1 MPNLTIVC
9 YLSSLLS
16 YGMGFSK
23 MQVLKNVG
31 TEHVNIYDYNIQVT
45 LSMGYYVLAIFLV
58 VIGFLFLYVM
68 NNKEQEIMTSNSEKK
83 LARNRMIEDVRVYL
97 S

>member
-1 MPNLTIVC
+1 MPNVTIVC

-23 MQVLKNVG
+23 MLVLKNVG

-45 LSMGYYVLAIFLV
+45 LATGYFVLAIFLV
-58 VIGFLFLYVM
+58 VIGFLFFYVM
-68 NNKEQEIMTSNSEKK
+68 NNKEQEIMTSNSEEKP
-83 LARNRMIEDVRVYL
+83 ARNRMIEDVRVYL